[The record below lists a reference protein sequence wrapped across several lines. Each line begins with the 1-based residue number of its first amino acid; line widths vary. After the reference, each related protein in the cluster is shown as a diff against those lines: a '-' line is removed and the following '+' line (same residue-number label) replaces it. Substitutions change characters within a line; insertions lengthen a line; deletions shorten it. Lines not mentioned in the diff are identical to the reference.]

1 MPAHSQP
8 GRLRRNASDLIGLF
22 VLPMLVAAL
31 PWPVGLA
38 LLRQVAR
45 CASTFRL
52 EADAAWL
59 VAREH
64 AVASDEGDWKW
75 RYRLIRWVERA
86 DTWLTL
92 TRSTG
97 WWRRHVDVTGDFP
110 DADRGC
116 LLLTFHW
123 GAGNWVWKLLRE
135 RGIDAHFLARKP
147 GASDLGM
154 SRVALWYGRL
164 RGWAF
169 THIGSLGPLYTGG
182 SAVRIEN
189 AWQRGESVL
198 AMLDLPVAATQP
210 GCRVSVLGKP
220 ARLPSR
226 LVQLAISHQ
235 VASVILSCGF
245 DIVSG
250 RRALRIE
257 PASQSGDIEAT
268 LASYASHLDVCLRTQ
283 PEFWL
288 MWHEAPTMFVVAN
301 ELPGEA
307 VLP

>member
-1 MPAHSQP
+1 MHAQF
-8 GRLRRNASDLIGLF
+8 GRLRRGASDLIGLF
-22 VLPMLVAAL
+22 ALPMLVAAL

-38 LLRQVAR
+38 VLKQTAR
-45 CASTFRL
+45 SASTFRV

-64 AVASDEGDWKW
+64 VGEVAESDWKW

-92 TRSTG
+92 TRSTA
-97 WWRRHVDVTGDFP
+97 WWRRHVDVTGEFP
-110 DADRGC
+110 AAGRGW

-135 RGIDAHFLARKP
+135 RGVGAHFLARRP
-147 GASDLGM
+147 GASDLGA

-169 THIGSLGPLYTGG
+169 PRIGSLGPLYTGG
-182 SAVRIEN
+182 STVRIEN
-189 AWQRGESVL
+189 AWLRGESVI

-210 GCRVSVLGKP
+210 GCRVVLLGKT

-226 LVQLAISHQ
+226 LAQLALSHQ
-235 VASVILSCGF
+235 VPAVTLSCGF
-245 DIVSG
+245 DIASG
-250 RRALRIE
+250 RRTLRIE
-257 PASQSGDIEAT
+257 QVLQSGDVEST
-268 LASYASHLDVCLRTQ
+268 LACYARHLDTCLRAQ

-288 MWHEAPTMFVVAN
+288 MWHEAPMMFAARD
-301 ELPGEA
+301 EA
-307 VLP
+307 PSGAGLS